1 MKMLKTMI
9 AVLISAT
16 VGSSALAGNGGPGQA
31 GNGGPNQTP
40 GGTVTNPQNPQT
52 CVLPSPVSTPV
63 SAAVSTSLRFMRE
76 EEKLARD
83 VYLYLNNR
91 WNSRVFAN
99 IAAAEQSHMDQM
111 LCFLQAYKLP
121 DSASATAGVFN
132 DASLQQLYN
141 LLIADGS
148 KSLLDAFKVGAL
160 IEEVDIRDL
169 RSAIAASSDSAI
181 NQSYLNLMLGSYNH
195 LQAFVGQIELQG
207 DPYTAQ
213 ILDAADVAAILAGNG
228 ATSVNPAPGTPFTV
242 NAGSANGP
250 MSGLWHHPDESG
262 WGGTITQ
269 QYGKIFAA
277 FYTYESNGTPVWY
290 TVSDCPLSGNGCSG
304 ALYKVN
310 GGTPLTSTW
319 RNENIALTPVGIAS
333 FSFTDANNGTLAF
346 TVNGVS
352 GSKQI
357 ARYIFAVPPAASY

>member
-1 MKMLKTMI
+1 M
-9 AVLISAT
+9 
-16 VGSSALAGNGGPGQA
+16 
-31 GNGGPNQTP
+31 
-40 GGTVTNPQNPQT
+40 
-52 CVLPSPVSTPV
+52 
-63 SAAVSTSLRFMRE
+63 
-76 EEKLARD
+76 
-83 VYLYLNNR
+83 
-91 WNSRVFAN
+91 
-99 IAAAEQSHMDQM
+99 
-111 LCFLQAYKLP
+111 QAYKLP
-121 DSASATAGVFN
+121 DSASATTGVFN
-132 DASLQQLYN
+132 DTSLQQLYN
-141 LLIADGS
+141 LLTADGS
-148 KSLLDAFKVGAL
+148 KSLLDAFEVGAL

-181 NQSYLNLMLGSYNH
+181 NQTYLNLMLASYKH

-207 DPYTAQ
+207 SPYTAQ
-213 ILDAADVAAILAGNG
+213 ILESTDVSAILAGNG
-228 ATSVNPAPGTPFTV
+228 ATSVIPAPGTPFTV

-304 ALYKVN
+304 ALYKVS
-310 GGTPLTSTW
+310 GGTPLTSAW
-319 RNENIALTPVGIAS
+319 RSENIALTPVGTAS

-346 TVNGVS
+346 TVNGIS

-357 ARYIFAVPPAASY
+357 ARYIFAAPSTLSLSEPQASAH

>member
-1 MKMLKTMI
+1 MNMLKTMI

-40 GGTVTNPQNPQT
+40 GGTVTNPQNRQT

-83 VYLYLNNR
+83 VYLYLNTR

-132 DASLQQLYN
+132 DASLQQLY
-141 LLIADGS
+141 S
-148 KSLLDAFKVGAL
+148 
-160 IEEVDIRDL
+160 
-169 RSAIAASSDSAI
+169 
-181 NQSYLNLMLGSYNH
+181 
-195 LQAFVGQIELQG
+195 
-207 DPYTAQ
+207 
-213 ILDAADVAAILAGNG
+213 ADVAAILAGNG

-277 FYTYESNGTPVWY
+277 FYTYESNGAPVWY

-304 ALYKVN
+304 ALYKVS
-310 GGTPLTSTW
+310 GGC
-319 RNENIALTPVGIAS
+319 G
-333 FSFTDANNGTLAF
+333 
-346 TVNGVS
+346 
-352 GSKQI
+352 
-357 ARYIFAVPPAASY
+357 